1 MVPARQSLRSRLLR
15 GMQATGIENTCPD
28 CLGPLVDAVDE
39 MACQKCGVV
48 QVKETVE
55 LGPPT
60 PRAPSLSRR
69 ELLGSYMG
77 SRRISSRERA
87 SRGLSGANSRY
98 EYLKVLSD
106 FAGRE
111 EGIEETCGRM
121 VERVGEKLLLPR
133 VVLDQARSIA
143 GVVLASGLRRRRV
156 TLAAVSAYALISAC
170 KVEGVNSASVRE
182 IIGAHV
188 ALGRRVSSS
197 SIIQLSLESPVRTFA
212 RRPQEYLSRVM
223 ARLSLSREL
232 SEKLRSERVSETVFF
247 HLLRETALEIL
258 RCTSA
263 VEMTGKRPCA
273 LAASAVYSAELVLSR
288 CESRKKRLTQR
299 ELAECGDTAEY
310 TIREQCARIFAPSVE
325 KVATRRPHQ

>member
-1 MVPARQSLRSRLLR
+1 
-15 GMQATGIENTCPD
+15 MQAVSLESSCPE
-28 CLGPLVDAVDE
+28 CLSKLVDAGDE
-39 MACQKCGVV
+39 LACPRCGL
-48 QVKETVE
+48 VKEKEALEPRSTVPLPPGH
-55 LGPPT
+55 LGKET
-60 PRAPSLSRR
+60 
-69 ELLGSYMG
+69 LGSYMG
-77 SRRISSRERA
+77 SKGMTSRERS
-87 SRGLSGANSRY
+87 SRGFSGSNSKY
-98 EYLKVLSD
+98 EYLKILSD

-111 EGIEETCGRM
+111 EGSEGACERM
-121 VERVGEKLLLPR
+121 VERVGEKLFLPK
-133 VVLDQARSIA
+133 VVLDQAQSIA
-143 GVVLASGLRRRRV
+143 RVVLASGLRRRRV

-188 ALGRRVSSS
+188 ALGRMVSSS
-197 SIIQLSLESPVRTFA
+197 SIIQLALESPVRTFA
-212 RRPQEYLSRVM
+212 RPPQEYLSRVM
-223 ARLSLSREL
+223 ARLSLIREL

-310 TIREQCARIFAPSVE
+310 TIREQCARIFADSVE
-325 KVATRRPHQ
+325 KVATRRTQSPGQVVER